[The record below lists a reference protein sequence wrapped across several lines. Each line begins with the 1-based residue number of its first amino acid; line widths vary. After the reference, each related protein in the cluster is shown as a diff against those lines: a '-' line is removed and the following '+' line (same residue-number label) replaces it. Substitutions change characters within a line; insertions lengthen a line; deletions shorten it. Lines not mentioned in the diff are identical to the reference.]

1 MHTYLCLKTN
11 RTKVNLESIR
21 ETNSDSGI
29 PPNHLLDST
38 NKRIPYA
45 VIAKGQKRLSV
56 KKRLVTKLR

>member
-29 PPNHLLDST
+29 QPNHLLDST

-45 VIAKGQKRLSV
+45 VIATG
-56 KKRLVTKLR
+56 